1 MVTFFVIFI
10 VLIALN
16 AALLITSSISARSAA
31 TGAAKSTPAA
41 NEIKIYPIDL
51 LPSDYKKAI

>member
-16 AALLITSSISARSAA
+16 AALLITSSISARSEA
-31 TGAAKSTPAA
+31 TGAVKSNPAS
-41 NEIKIYPIDL
+41 NEIKIYPINL

>member
-10 VLIALN
+10 VLIVLN
-16 AALLITSSISARSAA
+16 AAMLITSSISARRAELRFS
-31 TGAAKSTPAA
+31 KNIPLE

-51 LPSDYKKAI
+51 LPSNYKKAI